1 MVVQEYDRILVA
13 IDGSK
18 EAELAFKKAVAIV
31 LRNKGSL
38 VITHIVDTRFIRVF
52 PNIENPGN
60 DQQFMDQTVEIA
72 RSTLDAYETW
82 ARSKGVE
89 KVETI
94 LEYGS
99 PRTVISRDIP
109 EEYNIDLILLGA
121 TGLNAVERVFI
132 GSVSEYVVRNAD
144 CDVLIV
150 RTPLDE
156 DNDEEIISSD
166 SGRDL

>member
-1 MVVQEYDRILVA
+1 
-13 IDGSK
+13 
-18 EAELAFKKAVAIV
+18 
-31 LRNKGSL
+31 
-38 VITHIVDTRFIRVF
+38 
-52 PNIENPGN
+52 
-60 DQQFMDQTVEIA
+60 MDQTVEIA